1 MKTVIKLT
9 VREKLMFQLGQ
20 KLQRY
25 WETCTKDD
33 PAHERRE
40 FRALRLLDVVSND
53 SSKRGSSLRAK
64 AQDDLYSALMCE
76 LIALQ
81 FVGKG
86 EIPIGKLFSIYDDF
100 RKLGVRDLPVT
111 PGTPALSSDEEPY
124 VLSKTDRE

>member
-1 MKTVIKLT
+1 MKTTIKLT
-9 VREKLMFQLGQ
+9 AREKLLFSLGR
-20 KLQRY
+20 KLENY
-25 WETCTKDD
+25 WETGGSFL

-40 FRALRLLDVVSND
+40 FRALRMLEAACSGD
-53 SSKRGSSLRAK
+53 SKRDESARAK

-100 RKLGVRDLPVT
+100 RKLGVRELPVT
-111 PGTPALSSDEEPY
+111 PGTPALSSDEEPFW
-124 VLSKTDRE
+124 SSNE